1 MVTVATRKFI
11 RMSTQVGVS
20 SARVLR
26 VLGREWVK
34 RVW

>member
-1 MVTVATRKFI
+1 MVTDATRKFI
-11 RMSTQVGVS
+11 RTSTQVGAS

-26 VLGREWVK
+26 ALGREWVK